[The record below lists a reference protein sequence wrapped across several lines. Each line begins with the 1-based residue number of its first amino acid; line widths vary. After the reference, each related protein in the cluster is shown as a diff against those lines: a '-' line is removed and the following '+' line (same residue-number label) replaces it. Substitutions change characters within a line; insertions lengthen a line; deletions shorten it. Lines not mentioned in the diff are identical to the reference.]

1 MLSLF
6 CSDYVDV
13 VSGSGCRHTR
23 VIEVVTDHSL
33 ISTATLPNKEGQY
46 NWFESFSIFNV
57 LRVSCCGN
65 YISLSKKY
73 VKYIPRSIFLDD
85 DIDIYFFFYIFIRAR
100 RGTKTYRNRQSYC
113 MYSSQKAQTKSKTS
127 NTLYNTTIVSFREKI
142 PRETVSVNR

>member
-46 NWFESFSIFNV
+46 NWFESFSIFNM
-57 LRVSCCGN
+57 LQVSCRGSIIPLLKKICEIHSSIHWLKH
-65 YISLSKKY
+65 YIKH
-73 VKYIPRSIFLDD
+73 FL
-85 DIDIYFFFYIFIRAR
+85 YY
-100 RGTKTYRNRQSYC
+100 
-113 MYSSQKAQTKSKTS
+113 
-127 NTLYNTTIVSFREKI
+127 L
-142 PRETVSVNR
+142 

>member
-46 NWFESFSIFNV
+46 NWLDHSAFFNMFQ
-57 LRVSCCGN
+57 VS
-65 YISLSKKY
+65 YVKKY
-73 VKYIPRSIFLDD
+73 VKYIPRSIFLDH
-85 DIDIYFFFYIFIRAR
+85 DIH
-100 RGTKTYRNRQSYC
+100 
-113 MYSSQKAQTKSKTS
+113 
-127 NTLYNTTIVSFREKI
+127 V
-142 PRETVSVNR
+142 